1 MSTAIKAIPKK
12 KRLIFINFQKHCQL
26 MIIVLEKHFKITEIM
41 QWSDMEF
48 GKLLSIPFKRSLIFF
63 QNYFLIWIYTHCFS
77 KLFSNVDIYSF
88 SNMDILRVEVYP

>member
-12 KRLIFINFQKHCQL
+12 KRLIFINFLKHCQL

-48 GKLLSIPFKRSLIFF
+48 GKLLSYPFKKSLIF
-63 QNYFLIWIYTHCFS
+63 FS
-77 KLFSNVDIYSF
+77 KLFSNMDIYSLF
-88 SNMDILRVEVYP
+88 FKIIF